1 MTGFLAGSVVQAL
14 VAALFVSA
22 YLRLLGVRSP
32 SERFRFRLLALAVPL
47 VVHPAA
53 ALLPYRRDEDFL
65 RDRALFWAGRWEA
78 AGPTGARLLAAAV
91 AAMAALSLALLVRD
105 LLAARRRRP
114 PPAAWGTPPPALR
127 ARVDTLASLVG
138 VPAPLLLIS
147 DSQEPSLLCRGLARP
162 RLVVSQGAL
171 AGLDD
176 RALTGALAHELAH
189 LKGSDLLWGWGLLA
203 ARLLLAWNP
212 VVQVLGRKA
221 LHDLEERADAVSARA
236 SSPGSVAAALERLSP
251 RHALDG
257 SPLEDAGSLAIQKRR
272 SRLLDGS
279 GSSPAPGGGLRLGAA
294 AVALLVLLAFVA

>member
-32 SERFRFRLLALAVPL
+32 SERLRFRLLALAVPL
-47 VVHPAA
+47 LAHPAFS
-53 ALLPYRRDEDFL
+53 LLPYRRDEDFL
-65 RDRALFWAGRWEA
+65 RDGALFWAGRWEA
-78 AGPTGARLLAAAV
+78 AGPAGARLLGTAV
-91 AAMAALSLALLVRD
+91 AGMAVLSLALLVRD

-127 ARVDTLASLVG
+127 ARVLSLAERLE
-138 VPAPLLLIS
+138 VPAPLLLVS
-147 DSQEPSLLCRGLARP
+147 DSREPSLLCQGLARP

-176 RALTGALAHELAH
+176 RALEGALAHELAH
-189 LKGSDLLWGWGLLA
+189 LKGRDLLWGWGLLA

-221 LHDLEERADAVSARA
+221 LHDLEERADALSAEA
-236 SSPGSVAAALERLSP
+236 SSPEAVAAALERLSP

-257 SPLEDAGSLAIQKRR
+257 SPLQEAGSLAIRR
-272 SRLLDGS
+272 RLGRLLDGAPARPAS
-279 GSSPAPGGGLRLGAA
+279 GSGLRLGTAA
-294 AVALLVLLAFVA
+294 AALIVLLAFVA